1 MMQLRPGAA
10 VPTFTLMHAPRYLT
24 ELEAEVARDLALTA
38 HPRAP
43 WLEPK
48 TVGGAPCLDVLVI
61 GAGQCGIAVAHA
73 LKRDRVDNIL
83 VLDRAAPGRE
93 GPWTTYG
100 RMRNLRS
107 LKDQTGPDLK
117 MPSLTYQAW
126 HEASFGLADWEAMRW
141 IPKEYWND
149 YLSWFRRI
157 TGVPVRNGLA
167 AGAISPAA
175 TDDGLRALRIETPE
189 GPMHARKVIL
199 ATGQEG
205 VGGWWMPPHIA
216 ALPATLRAHTN
227 EMIDFAALRGKVVA
241 VLGAGASAFDNAAVA
256 LEHGAAEVHLFC
268 RRAEPMIVQP
278 YRWLTFAGFLRHM
291 HEMPDEWRWRFMA
304 HILGMREG
312 FAQDHYDRVVR
323 HANFRMHVG
332 QPWLDARA
340 EGGRAVLTTPA
351 DEFVADFLIT
361 GTGVSMD
368 PALVPELA
376 NCAGNIAQWN
386 HRYAPPEAE
395 RNARLG
401 QFPYLAPDS
410 AFTEKSPG
418 QTPWVADI
426 HLFGIGTTM
435 SFGPAGSSINAMS
448 IAAPRVAAGV
458 TRGLFEADM
467 PRLWAQLRDYD
478 VAQVEID
485 ASRLAAE

>member
-1 MMQLRPGAA
+1 MAPAPYLPRMPAPLSLAA
-10 VPTFTLMHAPRYLT
+10 
-24 ELEAEVARDLALTA
+24 LEADVARDLELTA
-38 HPRAP
+38 HPRAA

-48 TVGGAPCLDVLVI
+48 TVAGAPCLDVLVI

-83 VLDRAAPGRE
+83 VVDRAGFGRE

-126 HEASFGLADWEAMRW
+126 HEASFGEADWAAMRW
-141 IPKEYWND
+141 IPKEFWND
-149 YLSWFRRI
+149 YLLWFRRV
-157 TGVPVRNGLA
+157 TGLPVRNEVS
-167 AGAISPAA
+167 AGAISPAT
-175 TDDGLRALRIETPE
+175 TDDGLSALRIETAAAPLF
-189 GPMHARKVIL
+189 ARKVVM

-216 ALPATLRAHTN
+216 ALPRALRAHTN
-227 EMIDFAALRGKVVA
+227 EMIDFALLRGRVVG

-268 RRAEPMIVQP
+268 RRVEPMIVQP

-312 FAQDHYDRVVR
+312 FAQDHYDRVIQ

-332 QPWLDARA
+332 QPWLDAREA
-340 EGGRAVLTTPA
+340 GGRAVLTTPA
-351 DEFVADFLIT
+351 GEFTADFLIT

-368 PALVPELA
+368 PGLLPELA
-376 NCAGNIAQWN
+376 HCAHNIAQWGD
-386 HRYAPPEAE
+386 RYAPPEAE
-395 RNARLG
+395 RNPRLL
-401 QFPYLAPDS
+401 QFPYLGPDS
-410 AFTEKSPG
+410 AFLEKTPG
-418 QTPWVADI
+418 ETPWIADI

-435 SFGPAGSSINAMS
+435 SFGPAGSSINAMA

-458 TRGLFEADM
+458 TRGLFAADL
-467 PRLWAQLRDYD
+467 PRLWGQLRKYD
-478 VAQVEID
+478 VAQVQID
-485 ASRLAAE
+485 AGRLAAE

>member
-1 MMQLRPGAA
+1 MPAPHSLAA
-10 VPTFTLMHAPRYLT
+10 
-24 ELEAEVARDLALTA
+24 LEADIARDLELTA

-48 TVGGAPCLDVLVI
+48 TVAGAPCLDVLVI

-73 LKRDRVDNIL
+73 LKRDRVDNIA
-83 VLDRAAPGRE
+83 VLDRAGYGQE
-93 GPWTTYG
+93 GPWVTYG

-107 LKDQTGPDLK
+107 LKDQTGPDLRL
-117 MPSLTYQAW
+117 PSLTYQAW
-126 HEASFGLADWEAMRW
+126 HEASFGAADFDAMRW

-149 YLSWFRRI
+149 YLLWFRAV
-157 TGVPVRNGLA
+157 TGVPVRNGVA
-167 AGAISPAA
+167 AGAIAPAA
-175 TDDGLRALRIETPE
+175 TDDGLRALRIETSD
-189 GPMHARKVIL
+189 GPLHARKVIL

-205 VGGWWMPPHIA
+205 VGGWWMPPHVA
-216 ALPATLRAHTN
+216 ALPEALRAHTN
-227 EMIDFAALRGKVVA
+227 AMIDFAALRGRVVA

-291 HEMPDEWRWRFMA
+291 HEMPDAWRWRFMA

-312 FAQDHYDRVVR
+312 FAQDHYDRVVK
-323 HANFRMHVG
+323 HGNFHMHVG

-340 EGGRAVLTTPA
+340 QDGRAVLTTPA
-351 DEFVADFLIT
+351 GAFTADFLIT

-376 NCAGNIAQWN
+376 HCHGNIAQWAD
-386 HRYAPPEAE
+386 RYAPPAAEA
-395 RNARLG
+395 NPRLG
-401 QFPYLAPDS
+401 QFPYLGPDS
-410 AFTEKSPG
+410 AFLERRPG
-418 QTPWVADI
+418 ETPWIADI

-435 SFGPAGSSINAMS
+435 SFGPAGSSINAMA

-458 TRGLFEADM
+458 TKGLFEADL
-467 PRLWAQLRDYD
+467 PRLWQDLRAYD
-478 VAQVEID
+478 QAQVAID
-485 ASRLAAE
+485 PARLAAE